1 MALLDTM
8 TRSGQLPE
16 KKLTYRFRLG
26 WTFSLFVL
34 LLIFLSVIQL
44 IIGWNVSPYISGP
57 HGLIHEASVDF
68 RGLWMDWN
76 RENTFLYFI
85 NLSLHLLLPVLFFWV
100 YEAFSK
106 TRVEAGAQVVDFR
119 WQGLWQP
126 RQTDEKDAFVWRVVI
141 YGLFLTCLVVGLIE
155 SIQLAPGRFPASLAL
170 IHSLEVVS
178 YYLALIALF
187 YVIFKRNLQYFLS
200 FFQIHLGYFLPSVI
214 SIVVLF
220 LVYSSVDQTDVLILE
235 LVDDKWNFLLFSLI
249 LFPFSLVVVW
259 YIPYYLMYSEEIYKP
274 ESELLDQAKRVG
286 SLPGGLH
293 QLSPQQIQKERKT
306 IIPEKKSFFDQTVR
320 RYYSNLFRPLV
331 SIYGLKMRAH
341 LSYIHQILDKPRED
355 LQNEVFHGL
364 RRFFAMIYIITLV
377 YLTSSALEQFY
388 QINWVVPVAVVG
400 TLVIWIGF
408 HLMFKNS
415 VRKPADDPSGYCDK
429 FEINKWYHIYI
440 SLVSV
445 AVFILFL
452 LSWLIAAIWPSTF
465 WTSPWNSM
473 IGVVIF
479 YAVFGTL
486 TFLSLA
492 YYRRFSRGYTLK
504 TQKGTFQRRIA
515 GLITRLGN
523 SMTRLMMLYLGI
535 LTGLSVLIFLIV
547 LFGGLHDLFPIIS
560 NINTLNIYLLLV
572 NGLLGLIAILERFF
586 ILRKQHLQ
594 QLHKKLAPPF
604 IRFVALVLGF
614 LLVGQFFDFKG
625 NSYHEIEYITT
636 NEQQNQRSLATYTDQ
651 FLQRSADRGNKA
663 PVILI
668 ATDGGGLRA
677 AYWNLLI
684 MNRLDE
690 LGYYDGHVFLATG
703 ASGGCIGQGIYTLMK
718 AQQLERGARLSA
730 IQKIGQTNFLSSDFA
745 GLLGRFPI
753 RSLPDLPDIVRWS
766 STYDRMEA
774 MAAHYFK
781 IVGEEG
787 AAGYDYER
795 IRQQPFYSIWE
806 KQDYQL
812 PLLIVNT
819 ARAEDGRRGVIMP
832 LAENKSLTAGVV
844 DLSSRKIN
852 QGAAEYISYPDAL
865 FLTNRFPFVSPAAKV
880 EGKGYFVDGGYQ
892 ENSGLATLS
901 RFLWYMKMTPDSAEQ
916 AIFRRFFE
924 EREVIVLSIRNAK
937 SRYVYDQFKDLT
949 EDVNRIYPRS
959 ELAAVLGAASQGG
972 QTGNP
977 KYYDE
982 LFSDSVFQQH
992 LGVDQFLML
1001 DLPFLV
1007 RPADPH
1013 DVLQGQVADM
1023 KLLERVEQI
1032 NCVVR
1037 ETAYPDEATACPGSP
1052 LAMPPL
1058 GRVLSDPSLEYM
1070 QRMLEHPEVREVF
1083 EVIRQ

>member
-1 MALLDTM
+1 MALLDSM

-16 KKLTYRFRLG
+16 KKLNYQFRLG
-26 WTFSLFVL
+26 WTFSILVL
-34 LLIFLSVIQL
+34 LLISLAVLQVIT
-44 IIGWNVSPYISGP
+44 GWNVSPYITGP
-57 HGLIHEASVDF
+57 HGLIHDSSFDF
-68 RGLWMDWN
+68 RGLWMEWN
-76 RENTFLYFI
+76 RENSLLYLI
-85 NLSLHLLLPVLFFWV
+85 NFSLHLLLPILFLWV

-106 TRVEAGAQVVDFR
+106 ARIESGAQVVDFR
-119 WQGLWQP
+119 WSGLWQK
-126 RQTDEKDAFVWRVVI
+126 RKDGEQEAVYWRIII
-141 YGLFLTCLVVGLIE
+141 YALFLSCLVVGVIE
-155 SIQLAPGRFPASLAL
+155 SVQLAPGKFPAALSL
-170 IHSLEVVS
+170 IHSLEVIS

-187 YVIFKRNLQYFLS
+187 YVIFKRNLQYFFS
-200 FFQIHLGYFLPSVI
+200 FFQHHIGYFLPSII
-214 SIVVLF
+214 SILVLF

-259 YIPYYLMYSEEIYKP
+259 YIPYYLMYSEELYKP
-274 ESELLDQAKRVG
+274 ESEMLEQATRFG
-286 SLPGGLH
+286 RLPTGILETS
-293 QLSPQQIQKERKT
+293 QQQIQKERKT
-306 IIPEKKSFFDQTVR
+306 IIPEKKSFFDKTVR
-320 RYYSNLFRPLV
+320 KYYSNLFRPLV
-331 SIYGLKMRAH
+331 SIYGLKMKAH
-341 LSYIHQILDKPRED
+341 LSYIHQILDKPKED
-355 LQNEVFHGL
+355 LQNAVFHGV

-400 TLVIWIGF
+400 TLFIWLGF

-415 VRKPADDPSGYCDK
+415 FKKPEQGASDHCDK
-429 FEINKWYHIYI
+429 LEVSKWYHIYVA
-440 SLVSV
+440 LGSV
-445 AVFILFL
+445 AVFSLFL
-452 LSWLIAAIWPSTF
+452 ISWIIAAIWPSSF
-465 WTSPWNSM
+465 WVSPWNNM
-473 IGVVIF
+473 IGVVVF
-479 YAVFGTL
+479 YAAFGTL

-492 YYRRFSRGYTLK
+492 YYRRFSRGYILR
-504 TQKGTFQRRIA
+504 TQKGTLRRRIA

-535 LTGLSVLIFLIV
+535 LTALSVLMFLVV
-547 LFGGLHDLFPIIS
+547 LFGGLHDLFPVIS
-560 NINTLNIYLLLV
+560 KINTLNIYLLLV

-586 ILRKQHLQ
+586 ILRKHHLQ
-594 QLHKKLAPPF
+594 ELHKKLAPPF

-625 NSYHEIEYITT
+625 NSYHEIEYVTT
-636 NEQQNQRSLATYTDQ
+636 EEPQGQLSLATYTDR
-651 FLQRSADRGNKA
+651 FLQRSGATEKKA

-684 MNRLDE
+684 MNQLDE
-690 LGYYDGHVFLATG
+690 LGKYDGYVFLATG
-703 ASGGCIGQGIYTLMK
+703 ASGGCIGQGVYTLMK
-718 AQQLERGARLSA
+718 AQQLDRDARLSA

-753 RSLPDLPDIVRWS
+753 RSLPDLPDIVQWS

-781 IVGEEG
+781 MVGENG
-787 AAGYDYER
+787 TGGYDYEY
-795 IRQQPFYSIWE
+795 IRRQPFYSIWE
-806 KQDYQL
+806 EQEYQL

-832 LAENKSLTAGVV
+832 LTENKSLTAGVV
-844 DLSSRKIN
+844 DLSSRRIN
-852 QGAAEYISYPDAL
+852 QGPTEYISYPDAL

-937 SRYVYDQFKDLT
+937 SRYVYDQFKDLKD
-949 EDVNRIYPRS
+949 EVNRIYPRG

-982 LFSDSVFQQH
+982 LFSDSLFQRH
-992 LGVDQFLML
+992 LGIDQFLML

-1007 RPADPH
+1007 RPSDPH
-1013 DVLQGQVADM
+1013 DVLQGQVANVN
-1023 KLLERVEQI
+1023 LLDRVEQI

-1037 ETAYPDEATACPGSP
+1037 GNC
-1052 LAMPPL
+1052 
-1058 GRVLSDPSLEYM
+1058 LSRSSNGLS
-1070 QRMLEHPEVREVF
+1070 
-1083 EVIRQ
+1083 